1 MTKCKIT
8 IYSRTLSLPRVY
20 ILSASTVV
28 TAGPI
33 ESITKTT
40 ELPTETSTHETDG
53 ISIYVNTNNMK

>member
-1 MTKCKIT
+1 
-8 IYSRTLSLPRVY
+8 LSLPRVY

-28 TAGPI
+28 TDGPI